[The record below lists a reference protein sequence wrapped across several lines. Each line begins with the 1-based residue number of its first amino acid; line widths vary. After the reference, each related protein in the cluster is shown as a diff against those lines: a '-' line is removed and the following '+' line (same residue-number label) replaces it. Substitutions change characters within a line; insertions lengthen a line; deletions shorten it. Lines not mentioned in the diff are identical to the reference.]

1 MKNIKNIIVPTDF
14 SPTSRNA
21 YRYAQMLAEE
31 LNAEITVLH
40 IKEPQFPNSEFFIPI
55 PPIAALDDQSET
67 EMLKSFVENEDI
79 DTSDM
84 VKTTVQSKIVV
95 GKVMDEIIDYSK
107 RDDVDLI
114 VMGTT
119 GSQDFVS
126 KIIGT
131 VSLDVANK
139 AHCPVVLVPRDA
151 TWQPINRI
159 MFAAN
164 YASTLPKTVS
174 EITDFAELLDANI
187 HFVHITQ
194 HSTVD
199 DGLKETIWNELFV
212 APDPRVPFEF
222 HIINKGTAVE
232 QLEKYATD
240 KEIDLVAFV
249 NKKRNFWQ
257 NLMHHSVTQNIAISA
272 DKPMLIL
279 HVDD

>member
-1 MKNIKNIIVPTDF
+1 MKNIKNIVVPTDF
-14 SPTSRNA
+14 SAISRNA
-21 YRYAQMLAEE
+21 YTYAQVLAEAFD
-31 LNAEITVLH
+31 AEITVLH
-40 IKEPQFPNSEFFIPI
+40 IKEYYLPASEISIPSI
-55 PPIAALDDQSET
+55 SIYDEVPLSET
-67 EMLKSFVENEDI
+67 MKSFIENDNS
-79 DTSDM
+79 DTPVM
-84 VKTTVQSKIVV
+84 VKTKVKSKVIK
-95 GKVMDEIIDYSK
+95 GNAIDEIIHYSK

-119 GSQDFVS
+119 GLQDFVS

-164 YASTLPKTVS
+164 YASTLPKTVH

-187 HFVHITQ
+187 HFVHVNE
-194 HSTVD
+194 SKGD
-199 DGLKETIWNELFV
+199 NEKLMKTIWDELFE
-212 APDPRVPFEF
+212 AADPRVAFEM
-222 HIINKGTAVE
+222 HTIYSTDVVNQI
-232 QLEKYATD
+232 QKYAT
-240 KEIDLVAFV
+240 EHRIDLIAFV

-257 NLMHHSVTQNIAISA
+257 NLMHYSVTQNVAISTA
-272 DKPMLIL
+272 KPMLVL